1 MHNSTIQICTF
12 FYLNQSIEY
21 IHAVLVSTQNRLCFQ
36 SKLHTLLLLGILNW
50 YCCWWMGW
58 LIVAGVGWLIMGA
71 TSASCNKTVWALIL
85 HINIQITLQLNSNAR
100 SLNASWNQ
108 LQSECFKDLPK
119 EIWIWTQFLN
129 LQATQLSALGPE
141 FYLLNWIE
149 LSLELHSIV
158 YWLLSTELKPQIKL
172 M

>member
-1 MHNSTIQICTF
+1 MHNSTIQCNF
-12 FYLNQSIEY
+12 FYLIQIIEY
-21 IHAVLVSTQNRLCFQ
+21 IRGVLVSTQNRLCFQ
-36 SKLHTLLLLGILNW
+36 SKLHTLLLLGIFNW

-108 LQSECFKDLPK
+108 LQSACLKDPPK
-119 EIWIWTQFLN
+119 EIWIWTQFSTTCIFHMTVLVGP
-129 LQATQLSALGPE
+129 TQFASSDTTVCIA
-141 FYLLNWIE
+141 IE
-149 LSLELHSIV
+149 SQV
-158 YWLLSTELKPQIKL
+158 Q
-172 M
+172 